1 MRMSERG
8 RRCGL
13 NSGKWS
19 RNIKGG
25 EAAAAGKQT
34 KSSRPL
40 DRCSLLSSLLR
51 SAVLRCPRPP
61 SLPPPPDLTSAP
73 ICVLASLEEW
83 SSDPSSAY
91 MAKAGMWL
99 FLTLYMHQHLPQL
112 LF

>member
-61 SLPPPPDLTSAP
+61 RLPPPPDLTSAP